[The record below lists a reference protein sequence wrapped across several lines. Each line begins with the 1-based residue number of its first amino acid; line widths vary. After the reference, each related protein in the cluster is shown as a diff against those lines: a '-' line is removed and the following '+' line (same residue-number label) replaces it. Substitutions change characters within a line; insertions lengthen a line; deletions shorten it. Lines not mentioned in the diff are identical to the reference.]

1 MGLSNTVGS
10 NDKKKLSSIEK
21 RKNKKKF
28 QIVPGHQKYASTA
41 CPQKLN
47 VSEHLDFASL
57 KPAKTL
63 TWPAHHVTWMDHG
76 WNSPEKKQPETDFLR
91 HTWARLGQV
100 SRQLDWGR

>member
-1 MGLSNTVGS
+1 MGS

-28 QIVPGHQKYASTA
+28 QIVPGHQKYATA

-57 KPAKTL
+57 KPAMTL

-76 WNSPEKKQPETDFLR
+76 WNSPEKKQPETDFLSR
-91 HTWARLGQV
+91 FETHLDPIRTSV
-100 SRQLDWGR
+100 SAT